1 LRPLGITLVAAY
13 QILRGLVGL
22 VFGAFVL
29 FYDGPANKLVS
40 VAARGNSVERLVG
53 HYGHGGGLIIVAF
66 AAVHLISAYGVFRV
80 QSWGRFLTLL
90 FCAAELVLVL
100 PTALQLNT
108 FALLVGGLNA
118 ACIFYLAMPP
128 VARAF
133 RSERKLLPISA

>member
-1 LRPLGITLVAAY
+1 MRPLGVTLVAAY

-22 VFGAFVL
+22 VFGLFVV

-53 HYGHGGGLIIVAF
+53 HYGHGGGLIVVVFAVFHIVA
-66 AAVHLISAYGVFRV
+66 AYGVFRM
-80 QSWGRFLTLL
+80 QSWGRFLTLI
-90 FCAAELVLVL
+90 FCAAELVMVL
-100 PTALQLNT
+100 PTALQSNI

-118 ACIFYLAMPP
+118 VCIFYLAMPP

-133 RSERKLLPISA
+133 RSQRKLLPISA